1 MIWTMPDRLMQP
13 LAPRRWSC
21 RTVVACMAVLLA
33 WIVVSMASA
42 ADVYFPL
49 ANGMEWIYGF
59 QVIPLKGD
67 TTNGILH
74 RKIGEALQHN
84 GKTYF
89 RSHTWLEGGRP
100 FAMDYTKLVRRD
112 DTGFYSID
120 ERDPKRIEKQGGR
133 LPLEVGK
140 KWENKVEGGIL
151 QTTILGKEDATF
163 GTNVYK
169 NCYRIRIASPGG
181 EYLEE
186 FLEAPNVGSL
196 ESEIH
201 RADGKWIMS
210 LREFKKP

>member
-1 MIWTMPDRLMQP
+1 MV
-13 LAPRRWSC
+13 APCIAILYTWI
-21 RTVVACMAVLLA
+21 AVSS
-33 WIVVSMASA
+33 VSA

-49 ANGMEWIYGF
+49 ASGMEWIYGF

-67 TTNGILH
+67 ATNGVLH
-74 RKIGEALQHN
+74 RRIGEAVEHN

-112 DTGFYSID
+112 DAGFYSID
-120 ERDPKRIEKQGGR
+120 ERDPKRVEKQGGR

-151 QTTILGKEDATF
+151 QTTIMAKEDVTF

-196 ESEIH
+196 QSEIS
-201 RADGKWIMS
+201 RADGKWIMT